1 MIWLSGAAV
10 VIGYLLGS
18 IPTAWLVARRVSR
31 GETDIRQA
39 GDGNAGAR
47 NVGQIFGRKW
57 GVFVAAADI
66 AKGAVA
72 VLAFNAL
79 ADLLVPLRADGAG
92 NLPGMLAGVAT
103 IVGQIWPVWL
113 RFRGGRG
120 AATAI
125 GVTAAVLPGPALLM
139 MAPTPGDSH
148 HHQEHHPGPG
158 LHLPLIGS
166 DCQDAV
172 WCRLGANLVLP
183 GSLHRGGGGAFLD
196 GAIPQPGSRNPVAE
210 NTSAA

>member
-1 MIWLSGAAV
+1 MFWLSGAAV

-18 IPTAWLVARRVSR
+18 IPTAWLVARRASC

-47 NVGQIFGRKW
+47 NVGRIFGRKW

-79 ADLLVPLRADGAG
+79 ADLVVPLRADDAV

-139 MAPTPGDSH
+139 MVPTLVILTITRSTTLALAFVYLSSVVVAKTMFGVAW
-148 HHQEHHPGPG
+148 GPIWYCLG
-158 LHLPLIGS
+158 VFV
-166 DCQDAV
+166 AV
-172 WCRLGANLVLP
+172 GAV
-183 GSLHRGGGGAFLD
+183 HFWTVRF
-196 GAIPQPGSRNPVAE
+196 RNTVAE
-210 NTSAA
+210 TR

>member
-10 VIGYLLGS
+10 AIGYLLGS

-139 MAPTPGDSH
+139 MAPTLVILTITRSTTLALAFIYLSSVVIARTLFGVAW
-148 HHQEHHPGPG
+148 GPIWYCLG
-158 LHLPLIGS
+158 VFI
-166 DCQDAV
+166 AV
-172 WCRLGANLVLP
+172 GAVHFWTVRFRSP
-183 GSLHRGGGGAFLD
+183 A
-196 GAIPQPGSRNPVAE
+196 AE
-210 NTSAA
+210 TR

>member
-1 MIWLSGAAV
+1 MFWLSGAAV

-18 IPTAWLVARRVSR
+18 IPTAWLVARRASR

-47 NVGQIFGRKW
+47 NVGRIFGRKW

-79 ADLLVPLRADGAG
+79 ADLVVPLRADDAV

-139 MAPTPGDSH
+139 MVPTLVILTITRSTTLALAFVYLSSVVVAKTMFDVAW
-148 HHQEHHPGPG
+148 GPIWYCLG
-158 LHLPLIGS
+158 VFV
-166 DCQDAV
+166 AV
-172 WCRLGANLVLP
+172 GAV
-183 GSLHRGGGGAFLD
+183 HFWTVRF
-196 GAIPQPGSRNPVAE
+196 RNPVAE
-210 NTSAA
+210 TR

>member
-18 IPTAWLVARRVSR
+18 IPTAWLVARRASR

-47 NVGQIFGRKW
+47 NVGRIFGRKW
-57 GVFVAAADI
+57 GVFVAVADI

-72 VLAFNAL
+72 VLAFNAV
-79 ADLLVPLRADGAG
+79 ADLVVPLRADGAG
-92 NLPGMLAGVAT
+92 SLPGMLAGVAT
-103 IVGQIWPVWL
+103 IVGQVWPVWL

-125 GVTAAVLPGPALLM
+125 GVTVAVLPGPALLM
-139 MAPTPGDSH
+139 IAPTLVILIITRSTTLALAFVYLSSVVVAKTMFGVAW
-148 HHQEHHPGPG
+148 GPIWYCLG
-158 LHLPLIGS
+158 VFV
-166 DCQDAV
+166 AV
-172 WCRLGANLVLP
+172 GAV
-183 GSLHRGGGGAFLD
+183 HFWTVRF
-196 GAIPQPGSRNPVAE
+196 RNPAAE
-210 NTSAA
+210 TR

>member
-1 MIWLSGAAV
+1 MFWLSGAAV

-18 IPTAWLVARRVSR
+18 IPTAWLVARRASR

-47 NVGQIFGRKW
+47 NVGRIFGRKW

-66 AKGAVA
+66 VKGAVA

-79 ADLLVPLRADGAG
+79 ADLVVPLRADGVV

-139 MAPTPGDSH
+139 MVPTLVILTITRSTTLALAFVYLSSVVVAKTMFGVAW
-148 HHQEHHPGPG
+148 GPIWYCLG
-158 LHLPLIGS
+158 VFV
-166 DCQDAV
+166 AV
-172 WCRLGANLVLP
+172 GAV
-183 GSLHRGGGGAFLD
+183 HFWTVRF
-196 GAIPQPGSRNPVAE
+196 RNPVAE
-210 NTSAA
+210 TR

>member
-1 MIWLSGAAV
+1 MFWLSGAAV

-18 IPTAWLVARRVSR
+18 IPTAWLVARRASR

-47 NVGQIFGRKW
+47 NVGRIFGRKW

-79 ADLLVPLRADGAG
+79 ADLVVPLRADNAV

-139 MAPTPGDSH
+139 MVPTLVILTITRSTTLALAFVYLSSVVVAKTMFGVAW
-148 HHQEHHPGPG
+148 GPIWYCLG
-158 LHLPLIGS
+158 VFV
-166 DCQDAV
+166 AV
-172 WCRLGANLVLP
+172 GAV
-183 GSLHRGGGGAFLD
+183 HFWTVRF
-196 GAIPQPGSRNPVAE
+196 RNTVAE
-210 NTSAA
+210 TR

>member
-1 MIWLSGAAV
+1 MFWLSGAAV

-18 IPTAWLVARRVSR
+18 IPTAWLVARRASR

-47 NVGQIFGRKW
+47 NVGRIFGRKW

-66 AKGAVA
+66 VKGAVA

-79 ADLLVPLRADGAG
+79 ADLVVPLRADGVV

-139 MAPTPGDSH
+139 MVPTLVILTITRSTTLALAFVYLSSVVVAKTMFGVAW
-148 HHQEHHPGPG
+148 GPIWYCLG
-158 LHLPLIGS
+158 VFV
-166 DCQDAV
+166 AV
-172 WCRLGANLVLP
+172 GAV
-183 GSLHRGGGGAFLD
+183 HFWTVRF
-196 GAIPQPGSRNPVAE
+196 RNPVTE
-210 NTSAA
+210 TR

>member
-1 MIWLSGAAV
+1 MFWLSGAAV
-10 VIGYLLGS
+10 VIAYLLGS
-18 IPTAWLVARRVSR
+18 IPTAWLVARRASR
-31 GETDIRQA
+31 GETDIRQT

-47 NVGQIFGRKW
+47 NVGRIFGCKW
-57 GVFVAAADI
+57 GVFVALADI

-79 ADLLVPLRADGAG
+79 ADLVVPLRADDAV

-139 MAPTPGDSH
+139 MAPTLVILTITRSTTLALAFVYLSSVVVAKTMFGFPW
-148 HHQEHHPGPG
+148 GPIWYCLG
-158 LHLPLIGS
+158 VFV
-166 DCQDAV
+166 AV
-172 WCRLGANLVLP
+172 GAV
-183 GSLHRGGGGAFLD
+183 HFWTVRF
-196 GAIPQPGSRNPVAE
+196 RNPVAE
-210 NTSAA
+210 TR

>member
-1 MIWLSGAAV
+1 MFWLSGAAV

-18 IPTAWLVARRVSR
+18 IPTAWLVARRASR

-47 NVGQIFGRKW
+47 NVGRIFGRKW
-57 GVFVAAADI
+57 GVFVALADI

-79 ADLLVPLRADGAG
+79 ADLVVPLRADNAV

-139 MAPTPGDSH
+139 MVPTLVILTITRSTTLALAFVYLSSVVVAKTMFGVAW
-148 HHQEHHPGPG
+148 GPIWYCLG
-158 LHLPLIGS
+158 VFV
-166 DCQDAV
+166 AV
-172 WCRLGANLVLP
+172 GAV
-183 GSLHRGGGGAFLD
+183 HFWTVRF
-196 GAIPQPGSRNPVAE
+196 RNPVVE
-210 NTSAA
+210 TR

>member
-1 MIWLSGAAV
+1 MRPTSGRPA
-10 VIGYLLGS
+10 
-18 IPTAWLVARRVSR
+18 T
-31 GETDIRQA
+31 
-39 GDGNAGAR
+39 GNAGAR
-47 NVGQIFGRKW
+47 NVGRIFGRKW

-66 AKGAVA
+66 VKGAVA

-79 ADLLVPLRADGAG
+79 ADLVVPLRADGVV

-139 MAPTPGDSH
+139 MVPTLVILTITRSTTLALAFVYLSSVGVAKTMFGVAW
-148 HHQEHHPGPG
+148 GPIWYCLG
-158 LHLPLIGS
+158 VFV
-166 DCQDAV
+166 AV
-172 WCRLGANLVLP
+172 GAV
-183 GSLHRGGGGAFLD
+183 HFWTVRF
-196 GAIPQPGSRNPVAE
+196 RNPVAE
-210 NTSAA
+210 TR

>member
-1 MIWLSGAAV
+1 MFWLSGAAV

-18 IPTAWLVARRVSR
+18 IPTAWLVARRASR

-47 NVGQIFGRKW
+47 NVGRIFGRKW

-66 AKGAVA
+66 VKGAVA

-79 ADLLVPLRADGAG
+79 ADLVVPLRADGVV

-139 MAPTPGDSH
+139 MVPTLVILTITRSTTLALAFVYLSSVVVAKTMFCVAW
-148 HHQEHHPGPG
+148 GPIWYCLG
-158 LHLPLIGS
+158 VFV
-166 DCQDAV
+166 AV
-172 WCRLGANLVLP
+172 GAV
-183 GSLHRGGGGAFLD
+183 HFWTVRF
-196 GAIPQPGSRNPVAE
+196 RNTVAE
-210 NTSAA
+210 TR

>member
-1 MIWLSGAAV
+1 MFWLSGAAV

-18 IPTAWLVARRVSR
+18 IPTAWLVARRASR

-47 NVGQIFGRKW
+47 NVGRIFGRKW
-57 GVFVAAADI
+57 GVFVAMADI

-79 ADLLVPLRADGAG
+79 ADLVVPLRADNAV

-103 IVGQIWPVWL
+103 IGGQIWPVWL

-139 MAPTPGDSH
+139 MAPTLVILTITRSTTLALAFVYLSSVVVAKTMFGVAW
-148 HHQEHHPGPG
+148 GPIWYCLG
-158 LHLPLIGS
+158 VFV
-166 DCQDAV
+166 AV
-172 WCRLGANLVLP
+172 GAV
-183 GSLHRGGGGAFLD
+183 HFWTVRF
-196 GAIPQPGSRNPVAE
+196 RNTVAE
-210 NTSAA
+210 TR

>member
-1 MIWLSGAAV
+1 MIWLSSAAV

-92 NLPGMLAGVAT
+92 NVPGMLAGVAT

-139 MAPTPGDSH
+139 MAPTLAILTITRSTTLALAFIYLSSVVIARTLFGVAW
-148 HHQEHHPGPG
+148 GPIWYCLG
-158 LHLPLIGS
+158 VFV
-166 DCQDAV
+166 AV
-172 WCRLGANLVLP
+172 GAVHFWTVRFRSP
-183 GSLHRGGGGAFLD
+183 A
-196 GAIPQPGSRNPVAE
+196 AE
-210 NTSAA
+210 TR

>member
-18 IPTAWLVARRVSR
+18 IPTAWLVARRASR

-79 ADLLVPLRADGAG
+79 ADLLVPLRADGAV

-125 GVTAAVLPGPALLM
+125 GVTAAVLPVPALLM
-139 MAPTPGDSH
+139 MAPTLAILTITRSTTLALAFIYLSSVVVARTLFGVAW
-148 HHQEHHPGPG
+148 GPIWYCLG
-158 LHLPLIGS
+158 VFV
-166 DCQDAV
+166 AV
-172 WCRLGANLVLP
+172 GAVHFWTVRFRSP
-183 GSLHRGGGGAFLD
+183 A
-196 GAIPQPGSRNPVAE
+196 AE
-210 NTSAA
+210 TR

>member
-1 MIWLSGAAV
+1 MFWLSGAAV

-18 IPTAWLVARRVSR
+18 IPTAWLVARRASR

-47 NVGQIFGRKW
+47 NVGRIFGRKW

-79 ADLLVPLRADGAG
+79 ADLVVPLRADGVV
-92 NLPGMLAGVAT
+92 NLPGMMAGVAT

-139 MAPTPGDSH
+139 MAPTLVILTITRSTTLALAFVYLSSVVVAKTMFGVAW
-148 HHQEHHPGPG
+148 GPIWYCLG
-158 LHLPLIGS
+158 VFV
-166 DCQDAV
+166 AV
-172 WCRLGANLVLP
+172 GAV
-183 GSLHRGGGGAFLD
+183 HFWTVRF
-196 GAIPQPGSRNPVAE
+196 RNPVAE
-210 NTSAA
+210 TR

>member
-1 MIWLSGAAV
+1 MFWLSGAAV

-18 IPTAWLVARRVSR
+18 IPTAWLVARRASR

-47 NVGQIFGRKW
+47 NVGRIFGRKW

-66 AKGAVA
+66 VKGAVA

-79 ADLLVPLRADGAG
+79 ADLVVPLRADDAV

-139 MAPTPGDSH
+139 MVPTLVILTITRSTTLALAFVYLSSVVVAKTMFGVAW
-148 HHQEHHPGPG
+148 GPIWYCLG
-158 LHLPLIGS
+158 VFV
-166 DCQDAV
+166 AV
-172 WCRLGANLVLP
+172 GAV
-183 GSLHRGGGGAFLD
+183 HFWTVRF
-196 GAIPQPGSRNPVAE
+196 RNPVAE
-210 NTSAA
+210 TR

>member
-1 MIWLSGAAV
+1 MFWLSGAAV

-18 IPTAWLVARRVSR
+18 IPTAWLVARRASR

-47 NVGQIFGRKW
+47 NVGRIFGRKW
-57 GVFVAAADI
+57 GVLVAAADI
-66 AKGAVA
+66 VKGAVA

-79 ADLLVPLRADGAG
+79 ADLVVPLRADGVV

-139 MAPTPGDSH
+139 MVPTLVILTITRSTTLALAFVYLSSVVVAKTMFGVAW
-148 HHQEHHPGPG
+148 GPIWYCLG
-158 LHLPLIGS
+158 VFV
-166 DCQDAV
+166 AV
-172 WCRLGANLVLP
+172 GAV
-183 GSLHRGGGGAFLD
+183 HFWTVRF
-196 GAIPQPGSRNPVAE
+196 RNPVAE
-210 NTSAA
+210 TR